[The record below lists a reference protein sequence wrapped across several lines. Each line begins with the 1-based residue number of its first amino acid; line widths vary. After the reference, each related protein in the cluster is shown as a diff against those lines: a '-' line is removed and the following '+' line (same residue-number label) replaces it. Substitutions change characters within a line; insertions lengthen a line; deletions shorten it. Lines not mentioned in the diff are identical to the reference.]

1 MKLVRLAS
9 VTVLVLVLAA
19 IVAFSDRR
27 AAGQNVQVQ
36 PPPQPT
42 AESPLNNFPSNHRV
56 ENLTTGGQVVY
67 GFNFDRADGQD
78 PEIRKLQNEEATLE
92 REAAGVVKEY
102 IKTDNEAQR
111 GKLKTKLSDVL
122 AKEFDLQQKRRE
134 IELARLEAHMK
145 KLRDMMNKRSTARR
159 TIVEQRLDQLLRE
172 AEGLGW
178 NAPAKTGPYLNFTAP
193 IDMIPNAGLRAR

>member
-1 MKLVRLAS
+1 MKLVQFAS
-9 VTVLVLVLAA
+9 VTVLVGALAA
-19 IVAFSDRR
+19 IVFFSDRR
-27 AAGQNVQVQ
+27 AAGQDFPVAAS
-36 PPPQPT
+36 PPQPT
-42 AESPLNNFPSNHRV
+42 AETPAGDVFSNHPIA
-56 ENLTTGGQVVY
+56 TGAQPLY
-67 GFNFDRADGQD
+67 TFNFDRGDGQD
-78 PEIRKLQNEEATLE
+78 PEIRKLHNEEATLE

-134 IELARLEAHMK
+134 IELARLETHMK
-145 KLRDMMNKRSTARR
+145 KLRDMMNKRNTARR

-178 NAPAKTGPYLNFTAP
+178 NAPAKTSPYTNLTSPVNMF
-193 IDMIPNAGLRAR
+193 PNDRAR